1 MRKINSYAVLLLIAC
16 ILLCGCG
23 KKTEEHAEPAEPS
36 FTPMDTTC
44 VIQGIRVS
52 NGSIAF
58 EDIVAFEIATAF
70 NTITEIESYDEEA
83 EPEWETVFICT
94 PSQQSAEGA
103 KATIHHISYL
113 GDNTFNIS
121 LDTEPGG
128 KCKTVSET
136 LYKAF
141 ADAILSSESATETS
155 AE

>member
-1 MRKINSYAVLLLIAC
+1 MKKLIALTSF
-16 ILLCGCG
+16 ILILSMLFCACG
-23 KKTEEHAEPAEPS
+23 KKTETPEEPSEPS

-52 NGSIAF
+52 DGSIAF

-70 NTITEIESYDEEA
+70 NTITEYEAFDEEA

-103 KATIHHISYL
+103 KTTIHRIAFL

-121 LDTEPGG
+121 LDSSPGG
-128 KCKTVSET
+128 KCKAVSET

-141 ADAILSSESATETS
+141 ADAILNSE
-155 AE
+155 AESDE

>member
-1 MRKINSYAVLLLIAC
+1 MKKLITIISLMLVSCMIFA
-16 ILLCGCG
+16 GCG
-23 KKTEEHAEPAEPS
+23 KKTEEPAEPY

-58 EDIVAFEIATAF
+58 EDLEAFSIATAF
-70 NTITEIESYDEEA
+70 NTITEFEAYDEEA

-103 KATIHHISYL
+103 EPTLHRISYL

-121 LDTEPGG
+121 LDSSPSG
-128 KCKTVSET
+128 KCKVVSET

-141 ADAILSSESATETS
+141 VDAINSLEAATETN